1 MSDKFTIRKAI
12 PADLPVLL
20 RFEQELINAERPLDE
35 TMINEEFHYYDLA
48 AMIESTEAEVLV
60 AEADGKLVG
69 SCHCSIR
76 KGDPWNTFDRYAF
89 LGFMYVSPEYRGLG
103 ITQVIMRRL
112 KDWAAARGLTEV
124 RLQVYDDN
132 IAAVK
137 AYEKIGFKK
146 ILTEMRL
153 GITLPES

>member
-1 MSDKFTIRKAI
+1 M
-12 PADLPVLL
+12 PADLPTLL

-48 AMIESTEAEVLV
+48 AMIESADAEVLV
-60 AEADGKLVG
+60 AEANGKLVG
-69 SCHCSIR
+69 SCHCSVR
-76 KGDPWNTFDRYAF
+76 KGDAWNTFDRYAF
-89 LGFMYVSPEYRGLG
+89 LGFMYVAPEYRGQG
-103 ITQVIMRRL
+103 ITQAIML
-112 KDWAAARGLTEV
+112 QLTGWAAARGLTEV

-153 GITLPES
+153 GVASPGS